1 MRSVKQGCP
10 LSALIFII
18 CVEILA
24 IAIKT
29 NQDIQGLIIANKDKI
44 KKTIKLPQYVDDT
57 SLYLKIAEQIIHA
70 LDTVIEFVLV

>member
-24 IAIKT
+24 IAFKN
-29 NQDIQGLIIANKDKI
+29 NQDIQEIIIAYKDKI
-44 KKTIKLPQYVDDT
+44 KKPKQ
-57 SLYLKIAEQIIHA
+57 
-70 LDTVIEFVLV
+70 